1 MNSSDADEKTAC
13 PTRRPR
19 LPALPTAP
27 APAPDLSPLSI
38 PGLRSPHLSRA
49 AGRSSH
55 SHTRAHGTRDAHAP
69 LSSSPGRW
77 RGAVLAFH
85 HLGSWCS
92 RDVGRNL
99 TEKKAGD
106 GIESPGLC
114 DGWRRGTRQE
124 RGDSSFLGNAFFL
137 LVMVTAFDRASP
149 THPPIPFAAAK
160 FKSHCSTLI
169 ATAKEQVEAQ
179 AGHVK

>member
-38 PGLRSPHLSRA
+38 PGPRSPHLSRA

-92 RDVGRNL
+92 RDAGRNL
-99 TEKKAGD
+99 AEKKQGTGSKARGFAMDGD
-106 GIESPGLC
+106 GAPGIAP
-114 DGWRRGTRQE
+114 RRNAVILLFWE
-124 RGDSSFLGNAFFL
+124 MLSFCSSWL
-137 LVMVTAFDRASP
+137 LLLTARLP
-149 THPPIPFAAAK
+149 
-160 FKSHCSTLI
+160 LI
-169 ATAKEQVEAQ
+169 LPSLLQLLS
-179 AGHVK
+179 